1 MTMVSL
7 EPDAMPFPPPPKKP
21 SMFASLMNAYKAQ
34 SAAIMRFLWGDN
46 YVLHHADNY
55 NRHDDNDRDLLRWV
69 LGAPRHGAGHPNANF
84 VDNRQSHRQLRP
96 TKTKR
101 KRTKYPR
108 MNQKDSL
115 WWRMFLEAPKR
126 NEVMVEPNGRLAEKF
141 RKLFHVPFQ
150 VFLELRDVANEEFWT
165 EWTEDRKCRAGKL
178 VSNLELKILG
188 ALFVLATGDSHFV
201 CSTCSNISEEVHRSF
216 FLKWI
221 FNMTSIKERYIHMPL
236 DDASYQKV
244 VGEYTARGFPG
255 CVGSVDCVHIGWDR
269 CPVQYTNMYK
279 GKEGYTSV
287 AYEVICTCRKF
298 IQSVSVG
305 HPGTRNDKHISRT
318 DESVTDLLVP
328 NSWLSSKIWQCLGPN
343 GQKRNFF
350 GAYLICDGG
359 YHKWPCLIFPWK
371 KGLPNSPA
379 MMFSKKLESVRKD
392 IEGVFGILKVRFR
405 FLKTF
410 NLLSRQDSID
420 NAFVTCC
427 ILHNIMLRHDG
438 YLAEDLTP
446 YPGGLEEALAKQ
458 HGGLRWNGTEGMWVR
473 DGSDQ
478 NEVATYDNQPPLVS
492 TPFPLVHTE
501 AETRR
506 LRVQWERVTNALVDH
521 HEYCR
526 TRSGGANRDNES

>member
-1 MTMVSL
+1 
-7 EPDAMPFPPPPKKP
+7 
-21 SMFASLMNAYKAQ
+21 
-34 SAAIMRFLWGDN
+34 
-46 YVLHHADNY
+46 
-55 NRHDDNDRDLLRWV
+55 
-69 LGAPRHGAGHPNANF
+69 
-84 VDNRQSHRQLRP
+84 
-96 TKTKR
+96 
-101 KRTKYPR
+101 

-115 WWRMFLEAPKR
+115 WWRMFLVAPKR
-126 NEVMVEPNGRLAEKF
+126 NEVMVEPNGRFAAKF
-141 RKLFHVPFQ
+141 RKLFHVPFK
-150 VFLELRDVANEEFWT
+150 VFLQLRDVASEDFWT
-165 EWTEDRKCRAGKL
+165 EWTEDRKCRAGKI

-221 FNMTSIKERYIHMPL
+221 FNMASIKERYIYMPL

-279 GKEGYTSV
+279 GKEGYTSI

-305 HPGTRNDKHISRT
+305 HPGTRNEKHISRT
-318 DESVTDLLVP
+318 DDSVTDLLVP
-328 NSWLSSKIWQCLGPN
+328 NLWLSSKTWQCLGPH

-371 KGLPNSPA
+371 KGLPDCPV
-379 MMFSKKLESVRKD
+379 MKFSKKLESVRKD

-410 NLLSRQDSID
+410 NLLRRQDSID

-427 ILHNIMLRHDG
+427 ILHNILLRHDG

-458 HGGLRWNGTEGMWVR
+458 FGGIRWNGTEGMWVR

-478 NEVATYDNQPPLVS
+478 QEAAAATYDNQPPLVP
-492 TPFPLVHTE
+492 TPFPRVHSE

-506 LRVQWERVTNALVDH
+506 LKAQWERVVYALVDH
-521 HEYCR
+521 HEYYNKR
-526 TRSGGANRDNES
+526 RRSDGHDIE